1 MKRLALV
8 KDVTD
13 FWKIYE
19 PIFAKNA
26 IEVVTLD
33 IFKLDDQQRIL
44 NEKWDGFFW
53 RAKHDPKYRDL
64 AKRFF
69 SLFDVQKDVKTFPA
83 HNDYWYYDDK
93 VAQSFLF
100 KKLNIPTPNTFV
112 FYNKEEAL
120 SFVSQRLEYPIIYKA
135 SSGAGSSNV
144 GLLKNKSQ
152 AKRYIKKA
160 FGKGIETFFKEDLQ
174 RHYVYFQEYLKN
186 NDGDYRIV
194 SFGGDRMFGFFRG
207 NKPNQKFASGSGI
220 IDYGEIPAEIL
231 KLVYDSCKKL
241 NMPSWMSFDIMKDNE
256 DKWVIGEISVIN
268 GDLKSKDIYDMARHY
283 SIIND
288 EIVATPKPNDIQ
300 EYFITSL
307 LKKWGW
313 IE

>member
-1 MKRLALV
+1 M
-8 KDVTD
+8 
-13 FWKIYE
+13 
-19 PIFAKNA
+19 
-26 IEVVTLD
+26 
-33 IFKLDDQQRIL
+33 
-44 NEKWDGFFW
+44 
-53 RAKHDPKYRDL
+53 
-64 AKRFF
+64 
-69 SLFDVQKDVKTFPA
+69 
-83 HNDYWYYDDK
+83 
-93 VAQSFLF
+93 
-100 KKLNIPTPNTFV
+100 
-112 FYNKEEAL
+112 
-120 SFVSQRLEYPIIYKA
+120 
-135 SSGAGSSNV
+135 
-144 GLLKNKSQ
+144 
-152 AKRYIKKA
+152 
-160 FGKGIETFFKEDLQ
+160 
-174 RHYVYFQEYLKN
+174 
-186 NDGDYRIV
+186 
-194 SFGGDRMFGFFRG
+194 
-207 NKPNQKFASGSGI
+207 PNQKFASGSGI